1 MNTSKLLLLVS
12 GIITGFFFLTN
23 TSFAQAD
30 LVLKNGIVATLEP
43 TNSIVEAVAIKNG
56 KILFTGNNKEID
68 KYVGRSTQVIDLNG
82 KFVMPGFIESHA
94 HFVGLGESLINL
106 DLRSAKNRNEVV
118 ELVSARVKKI
128 KPGEWIIGRGWH
140 QEKFNPAPSPNVNG
154 YPVHDL
160 LSAATPD
167 NPVMLSHASGHAIFT
182 NAKAMQLALVTNATP
197 DPAGG
202 TIVRDEKGNA
212 IGVFEENA
220 ESIIKRV
227 YEYQLSKRTSL
238 EVRDDYIK
246 SISLA
251 TEECLKKGI
260 TSVHDAGEP
269 FEIID
274 VMKQLANS
282 NKLMIRLNVMVGDTY
297 EKMKSSLAK
306 YKISEM
312 ENKFLR
318 VKSIKQYMDG
328 ALGSRGAW
336 LLKPYSDLPNHLGSN
351 VTPIEEL
358 NKICELAIE
367 NDFQMRI
374 HAIGDKAN
382 REVLNLYENIYSLYP
397 EKKNL
402 RWCIEHAQHL
412 SEQDIPRFAKLGIIA
427 AMQPVHCTSDMG
439 FVPTRLGNDRTKE
452 GAYVWKKLINS
463 GAIICSGTDSPVE
476 DVDPI
481 KNFYAAVTRKN
492 ENGKEFYPDQKM
504 TRLEALQ
511 SYTIYGAFASCEEN
525 EKGSI
530 KNGKFADLTVLSND
544 LLSCNEDE
552 LLKTKIVYTI
562 VNGKILYDASNK

>member
-358 NKICELAIE
+358 KKICELAIE

-511 SYTIYGAFASCEEN
+511 SYTVYGAFASFEEN